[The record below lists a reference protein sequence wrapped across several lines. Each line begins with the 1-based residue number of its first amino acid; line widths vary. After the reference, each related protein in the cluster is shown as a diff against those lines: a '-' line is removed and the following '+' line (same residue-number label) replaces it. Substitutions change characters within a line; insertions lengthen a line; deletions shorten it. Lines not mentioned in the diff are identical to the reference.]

1 MSDPQ
6 SVSKPTASRHAL
18 RNVRAFRQTLLNWF
32 ARYGAD
38 YPWRKTRDPYAILV
52 SEIMLQQTTIGSV
65 IQNRRFER
73 FLDTFPDLHSLADA
87 PERDLLRA
95 WEGLGY
101 YNRIRNLQGAAQS
114 ILTEHEGVFP
124 ATPDGLESLPGVG
137 RYTAGAVASFAF
149 NYPAPIVDAN
159 VSRLLSRLFDW
170 REQIQTSGSQTRLW
184 SWAGQ
189 LLDCDQPR
197 PFNSALMEL
206 GQTFCTPRSPACPRC
221 PVRDFCLTREPEKL
235 PRKRTR
241 RAPVR
246 VDEHVLFVQKRNGPV
261 LLAQEEGTRRKGLW
275 RLPERSHHQLS
286 DFPLLGTRN
295 YGITHHK
302 VTMHIYRCSPSQL
315 PPQEKK
321 TTEKFHSSREIIDL
335 PMPSPFRKALHSLLQ
350 A

>member
-6 SVSKPTASRHAL
+6 PTSKSIASRHAL
-18 RNVRAFRQTLLNWF
+18 RDVSAFRRTLLKWF
-32 ARYGAD
+32 AKNGAD
-38 YPWRKTRDPYAILV
+38 YPWRQTEDPYAILI

-73 FLDTFPDLHSLADA
+73 FLDTFPGLHSLAEA
-87 PERDLLRA
+87 PEPDLLRA

-101 YNRIRNLQGAAQS
+101 YNRVRNLQRAAQT
-114 ILTEHEGVFP
+114 ILAEHEGAFP
-124 ATPDGLESLPGVG
+124 ATPEGLESLPGVG

-170 REQIQTSGSQTRLW
+170 REQIQTTGSQTRLW

-189 LLDCDQPR
+189 LLDSEQPR
-197 PFNSALMEL
+197 SFNSALMEL
-206 GQTFCTPRSPACPRC
+206 GQKFCTPRSPACPRC
-221 PVRDFCLTREPEKL
+221 PVRDFCATREPEKL
-235 PRKRTR
+235 PFKKTR
-241 RAPVR
+241 RAPVK

-261 LLAQEEGTRRKGLW
+261 LLAQEEGTRRKGFW
-275 RLPERSHHQLS
+275 RLPERSHHQLA
-286 DFPLLGTRN
+286 DLPIVGTRQ

-302 VTMHIYRCSPSQL
+302 VTMHIYHCSPSHV
-315 PPQEKK
+315 PPPGKK
-321 TTEKFHSSREIIDL
+321 TTEKFYSAREISDL
-335 PMPSPFRKALHSLLQ
+335 PMPSPFRKAVQALLH